1 MSFAVNG
8 ERTENVLSVFD
19 AMEGFPRNNTIAD
32 NFIRGYSIINRSYY
46 DKVMATIS
54 GGSDSDVVLDILTR
68 ADQNKKIDYIW
79 LDTGLE
85 YQATKDH
92 LEYLEE
98 KYGIKI
104 KRVRPKKP
112 IPVAVKEYGQ
122 PFCNKRAAGM
132 IGRLQAHNF
141 KWEDA
146 PYEELLRK
154 YPNCKG
160 ALDWWCNKNISN
172 QLNICNNKLLKEFLI
187 ANPPTFKISDHCC
200 ECAKKTPVKHLIQ
213 NEGYQLNI
221 YGVRKAEGGNR
232 STAYHSCFGNKSHGK
247 ASWDEYRPLYWYTSE
262 DKRDYCE
269 ALNIVHSECYTKYG
283 LQRTGCC
290 GCPFGRDFEHELE
303 ILEKYEPKLY
313 KAANNIFKD
322 SYEYTRKYHQFVKDN
337 A

>member
-122 PFCNKRAAGM
+122 PFCNKRVAGM

>member
-68 ADQNKKIDYIW
+68 ADINKKIDYIW

-122 PFCNKRAAGM
+122 PFCNKRVAGM

-160 ALDWWCNKNISN
+160 ALDWWCNK
-172 QLNICNNKLLKEFLI
+172 ICNNKLLKEFLI

-313 KAANNIFKD
+313 KAANIIFKD
-322 SYEYTRKYHQFVKDN
+322 SYEYTRKYHQFIIDN